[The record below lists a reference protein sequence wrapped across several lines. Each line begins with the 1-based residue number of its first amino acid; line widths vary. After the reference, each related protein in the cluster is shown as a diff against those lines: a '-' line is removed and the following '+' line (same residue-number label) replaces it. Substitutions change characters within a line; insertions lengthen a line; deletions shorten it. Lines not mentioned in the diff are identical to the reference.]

1 MRKRAIQGRRRGRGA
16 VQRTPPSGRIKSA
29 LLRRPDRSALE
40 LASGRQSVP
49 PAVPA
54 LLAGGGLGALLTY
67 FLDPRRG
74 KGRRAKARDR
84 TAAVARRGLRKGE
97 TQLRRL
103 ASRAEGTAERL
114 ARRQRPA
121 NRVLDDAGLAAK
133 VETMLFGDPRI
144 PKGALNVNVEGG
156 VVIVRGEVGGS
167 NDIDAIE
174 RAVRRIGGVRDV
186 RNLLHTP
193 GTPAPNKAAALR
205 ASAKGDADAAH
216 TVVTDRGSGPG
227 SKE

>member
-1 MRKRAIQGRRRGRGA
+1 SA
-16 VQRTPPSGRIKSA
+16 RTPTTERIKSA
-29 LLRRPDRSALE
+29 RLRRPDRAALE

-74 KGRRAKARDR
+74 KGRRAKARAR

-97 TQLRRL
+97 TQFRRM
-103 ASRAEGTAERL
+103 ASRAAGTAERY

-121 NRVLDDAGLAAK
+121 TRALDDAGLAAK
-133 VETMLFGDPRI
+133 VETMVFGDPRI
-144 PKGALNVNVEGG
+144 PKGALNVNVEEG
-156 VVIVRGEVGGS
+156 VVIVRGQVGGP
-167 NDIDAIE
+167 DEIDAIE
-174 RAVRRIGGVRDV
+174 KAVRRIEGVRDV

-205 ASAKGDADAAH
+205 ASAKGDAGAAQE
-216 TVVTDRGSGPG
+216 VVPAKGSEPG

>member
-1 MRKRAIQGRRRGRGA
+1 MRKRAIEGRRRGRGA
-16 VQRTPPSGRIKSA
+16 VKWTPAADRRRSA
-29 LLRRPDRSALE
+29 RLRRPERSALE
-40 LASGRQSVP
+40 IASGRQSVP

-97 TQLRRL
+97 TQLRRM
-103 ASRAEGTAERL
+103 ASRATGTAERL

-121 NRVLDDAGLAAK
+121 DRALDDAGLAAK
-133 VETMLFGDPRI
+133 VETELFGDPRI
-144 PKGALNVNVEGG
+144 PKGALNVNVEEG
-156 VVIVRGEVGGS
+156 VVIVRGQVGEP
-167 NDIDAIE
+167 DEIAAIE
-174 RAVRRIGGVRDV
+174 RAVRRIEGVRDV

-205 ASAKGDADAAH
+205 ASAKGDSDATPTARP
-216 TVVTDRGSGPG
+216 DS
-227 SKE
+227 